1 MLEPLEKVSVASVHR
16 SLVIGG
22 GVAGLRAAI
31 DLARQGLA
39 VTLVEKSPFLGGKAV
54 QLHTVFP
61 TEDLARPLV
70 HRLIDQAKA
79 EPNLVILPNTEVVG
93 LTGYVGDFT
102 VTLRTTPRGVGRE
115 LTSPAAAIAACPV
128 QVSNEFDDG
137 ISQRHAIYQ
146 PYPGSEPDLPAIDW
160 GSCTRCGDCVTAA
173 AGHGIDLTSQPAEI
187 KIEAG
192 AIVLATGF
200 DHYEPRVG
208 EYGYATSPRV
218 LTLPQVHRMLD
229 PEGPTGGRLEIDGRA
244 PRSVAFIHCV
254 GSRQIEGVDEPGPD
268 GKLHEYCSRV
278 CCTATLQ
285 AANELR
291 KKYPKTTVYDL
302 YRDIRTYGRD
312 QEPYY
317 VNASKSGVVFMRFAN
332 DARPIVELADGGDY
346 PLKVTVTDALTFGA
360 EIEVPVDL
368 VVLSVGVMPRDVTA
382 FIDMTHAPVGA
393 DGFLLEVHPKL
404 RPVESAIPGLLL
416 AGTVQAPMDIAES
429 TSAASAAAA
438 KVTALLAKDH
448 VEMEPFVAKV
458 DPSLCDGCGLCLDA
472 CHYAGAIAMQD
483 VEIEEGVI
491 EKRAYVNPVAC
502 KGCGACVPS
511 CPVQA
516 LDVQGWEIAQY
527 RAMVEAI
534 TAEPV
539 AIGA

>member
-1 MLEPLEKVSVASVHR
+1 M
-16 SLVIGG
+16 
-22 GVAGLRAAI
+22 
-31 DLARQGLA
+31 
-39 VTLVEKSPFLGGKAV
+39 
-54 QLHTVFP
+54 
-61 TEDLARPLV
+61 
-70 HRLIDQAKA
+70 
-79 EPNLVILPNTEVVG
+79 
-93 LTGYVGDFT
+93 
-102 VTLRTTPRGVGRE
+102 
-115 LTSPAAAIAACPV
+115 AACPV
-128 QVSNEFDDG
+128 QVANEFDDG
-137 ISQRHAIYQ
+137 ISRRRAIYQ
-146 PYPGSEPDLPAIDW
+146 PYPGSEPNLPAIDW
-160 GSCTRCGDCVTAA
+160 NSCTRCGECVTAA
-173 AGHGIDLTSQPAEI
+173 GGRGIDLASEPHEI

-218 LTLPQVHRMLD
+218 LTLPQVHRLLD
-229 PEGPTGGRLEIDGRA
+229 PEGPTAGRLEIEGRV

-291 KKYPKTTVYDL
+291 RKYPKTAVYDL

-317 VNASKSGVVFMRFAN
+317 VNASKAGVVFMRFAN
-332 DARPIVELADGGDY
+332 DARPTVQLADGGDF
-346 PLKVTVTDALTFGA
+346 PLKVTVTDTLTFGA

-368 VVLSVGVMPRDVTA
+368 VVLSVGVMPRDVA
-382 FIDMTHAPVGA
+382 GFIDMTHAPVGA

-416 AGTVQAPMDIAES
+416 AGTVQAPMDITES

-472 CHYAGAIAMQD
+472 CHYAGAIALQD
-483 VEIEEGVI
+483 VEIEDGVI

-511 CPVQA
+511 CPVAA
-516 LDVQGWEIAQY
+516 LDVAGWEIDQY
-527 RAMVEAI
+527 KAMIDAI
-534 TAEPV
+534 TAQPLT
-539 AIGA
+539 AGAR